1 MPVSSHST
9 ETRQARQKGTIKL
22 CGMSKA
28 PRPSYLV
35 YVSRVMPRSKAI
47 LSIGYLAAV
56 RACRTRAAN
65 AARYCLGVTRR
76 LLGVATAAPLRVLD
90 IVYDPNPRWH
100 TMLLRSLLASS
111 SGTDVQAAS
120 SGTKLGHVRPD
131 SGPPQAS
138 LDLWLL
144 PTRIE
149 PLPKRKNAMT
159 HRFLVERPDAA

>member
-111 SGTDVQAAS
+111 SGTDVQAAALS
-120 SGTKLGHVRPD
+120 WAMFDPTAGLRKRRSIFGCSQRGLTPSLSGKT
-131 SGPPQAS
+131 Q
-138 LDLWLL
+138 
-144 PTRIE
+144 
-149 PLPKRKNAMT
+149 
-159 HRFLVERPDAA
+159 